1 MSNFLFAVRAMCY
14 CQFRKPYGVL
24 ESVVHSWPNLIAV
37 PAFVEEEVNLSVW
50 LNEETVSHP
59 KLKQL
64 AKSLPSIL
72 VQDRAPKTVSSYV
85 RAYQAWKK
93 WAFQFSATPLPADP
107 SVFSLYMVHLIQ
119 QGSSVSSLNSAIYGA
134 SWVHKKSGFRELSSC
149 PVVQQVAE
157 AGRRI
162 LAKPPNR
169 KKALEVCQVKRVI
182 SRLEKSDLAG
192 IQVAALFALG
202 FFGFLRWDDLSRLTV
217 DNLQFADSHLALFL
231 VQRKNDQ
238 FRDGSWVL
246 IARNDS
252 SPCPVAV
259 VEKFL
264 NMGKH
269 DRTSRLFRRIL
280 KTEKRVELRKEPMSY
295 SRAQEL
301 IKQELQKEGL
311 NPSLYG
317 IHSLRAGG
325 ASAAAALGIP
335 DRLVQRQGGW
345 RSEQS
350 RNNYIQES
358 LESLLTVTK
367 TIHG

>member
-1 MSNFLFAVRAMCY
+1 M
-14 CQFRKPYGVL
+14 L

-37 PAFVEEEVNLSVW
+37 PDSVEREVNLSVW
-50 LNEETVSHP
+50 LNEEIVNHP

-72 VQDRAPKTVSSYV
+72 IQDRAPQTVSSYV

-93 WAFQFSATPLPADP
+93 WAIQFSATALPADP
-107 SVFSLYMVHLIQ
+107 SVFALYLVHLIQ
-119 QGSSVSSLNSAIYGA
+119 QGSSVSLLNSAIYGA
-134 SWVHKKSGFRELSSC
+134 SWVHKKSGFQELSHC
-149 PVVQQVAE
+149 PLVRQVAE

-169 KKALEVCQVKRVI
+169 KKALEVSQVKKVV
-182 SRLEKSDLAG
+182 SRLEQSHLGD

-217 DNLQFADSHLALFL
+217 DSLQFADSHLAIFL

-238 FRDGSWVL
+238 FRDGSWVF
-246 IARNDS
+246 IARSDS

-264 NMGKH
+264 RMGKH
-269 DRTSRLFRRIL
+269 DRKSRLFRRIL
-280 KTEKRVELRKEPMSY
+280 NTKKRMELRKEPMSY
-295 SRAQEL
+295 SRAHEL

-311 NPSLYG
+311 DPSLYG

-335 DRLVQRQGGW
+335 DRLFQRQGGW
-345 RSEQS
+345 RSEKS
-350 RNNYIQES
+350 KNNYIQES

-367 TIHG
+367 TIQG